1 MPNRGTH
8 ASLSQGTMP
17 RCGLFLLRS
26 KCSRSLLERFHAFLT
41 DPGGRRRTREA
52 LPNRHPIPQSN
63 VTDYR
68 VLGNLTVRRD
78 GQRDRHRDRCR
89 PPRGILRRS
98 SLRPVMTPIQPI
110 PADSVRS
117 ASQPKRISTLDVG
130 QPFVIVAIVA
140 SRRLSRNTRSMREC
154 RVASTSLGGCH
165 LCAWPSEAIEV
176 GPRCNCGEE
185 FLSFPVFFPGRRCK
199 ITVNDEPCGIV

>member
-41 DPGGRRRTREA
+41 DPGERRRTREA

-68 VLGNLTVRRD
+68 VLGNLRYAAMVNGTDIGADVAPQGVYSVVSAFVR
-78 GQRDRHRDRCR
+78 
-89 PPRGILRRS
+89 
-98 SLRPVMTPIQPI
+98 
-110 PADSVRS
+110 
-117 ASQPKRISTLDVG
+117 
-130 QPFVIVAIVA
+130 
-140 SRRLSRNTRSMREC
+140 
-154 RVASTSLGGCH
+154 
-165 LCAWPSEAIEV
+165 
-176 GPRCNCGEE
+176 
-185 FLSFPVFFPGRRCK
+185 
-199 ITVNDEPCGIV
+199 